1 MVDKVSAGPSKIWR
15 VVLVLSLAL
24 NLAIVGLVAGFSYRS
39 SVNGKP
45 PQRYEVGLGPLGQAL
60 TREQRREI
68 GEKLRGNQDVRRQ
81 SHRETI
87 RIMNQIAEIVRT
99 EPLDRGA
106 LQSVL
111 GTGSQRLEDLQNAAL
126 EALLAQI
133 EEMDA
138 DERLEFAARI
148 DEISKRRRPN

>member
-1 MVDKVSAGPSKIWR
+1 MADKVDASPSKIWR

-39 SVNGKP
+39 GVNGKP
-45 PQRYEVGLGPLGQAL
+45 PQRFEVGLGPLGQAL

-148 DEISKRRRPN
+148 EEISKRRRPN